1 VLNQV
6 QDSAIIFRYQKTKKR
21 ESKKNEG
28 RKTDSTDPLGLN
40 LQDKNDFDKVGLPL
54 VSLY

>member
-1 VLNQV
+1 MLNQV